1 MSNALVAIEGGQG
14 EIRHLMIPGPCR
26 LHPRELAV
34 LGRQIQPH
42 YGPSWITDF
51 AAVHEDLAL
60 LLGADRTYL
69 LPGSGSAGLDA
80 ALFNLFEPGQRVAVV
95 DSGYFGS
102 RLVAMARAH
111 GLDVRVVPCEPG
123 RPVDPGRVD
132 LSGCEGLLVTHVETA
147 TAVRH
152 PIERLARLAYASGAV
167 LLVDAIAAA
176 GGEHID
182 MRAMGIDALV
192 SASQKGLGG
201 AAGLA
206 VVALSESGKQ
216 RVDSRSVRPPTWY
229 FDLARWERAAT
240 EDDWE
245 PTPVTM
251 PTSLVQVLGSSLRR
265 IHAVGRENWV
275 AQRAAL
281 RTECRDG
288 LRRLGLDVVAEDE
301 HAANLVVVARHP
313 RANELCDRLLD
324 AGVMIAG
331 GLKPFEGETFRI
343 GLVGTAANRQMI
355 EMLLHEIERIL

>member
-1 MSNALVAIEGGQG
+1 MSNALAAVEGGQG

-42 YGPSWITDF
+42 YGPGWMADF
-51 AAVHEDLAL
+51 RAVREDLTL

-111 GLDVRVVPCEPG
+111 GLEVRVVPCEPG
-123 RPVDPGRVD
+123 RPVDPARVD
-132 LSGCEGLLVTHVETA
+132 LGGCEGLLVTHVETA

-152 PIERLARLAYASGAV
+152 PIERLARLTHESGAV

-182 MRAMGIDALV
+182 MRAMGVDALV

-201 AAGLA
+201 APGLA
-206 VVALSESGKQ
+206 VVALTESGRQ
-216 RVDSRSVRPPTWY
+216 RIDARSVRPPTWY
-229 FDLARWERAAT
+229 FDLARWERALT

-251 PTSLVQVLGSSLRR
+251 PTSLVQVLASSVRR
-265 IHAVGRENWV
+265 IHLAGRENWV
-275 AQRAAL
+275 GERAAL
-281 RTECRDG
+281 RAECRDG
-288 LRRLGLDVVAEDE
+288 LRRLGFDVVAEDE

-313 RANELCDRLLD
+313 RANELCDRLLA
-324 AGVMIAG
+324 AGLMIAA
-331 GLKPFEGETFRI
+331 GLEPFADVTFRI
-343 GLVGTAANRQMI
+343 GLVGTAANRQMV
-355 EMLLHEIERIL
+355 ELLLDEIERAR

>member
-1 MSNALVAIEGGQG
+1 MSNALAAVEGGHG
-14 EIRHLMIPGPCR
+14 GIRHLMIPGPCR

-34 LGRQIQPH
+34 LGRQIEPH
-42 YGPSWITDF
+42 YGPAWMADF

-80 ALFNLFEPGQRVAVV
+80 AMFNLFEPGQRVAVV
-95 DSGYFGS
+95 NSGYFGS
-102 RLVAMARAH
+102 RLVDIARAH
-111 GLDVRVVPCEPG
+111 GLDVRVVECVPG
-123 RPVDPGRVD
+123 EPVDPARID
-132 LSGCEGLLVTHVETA
+132 LGGCDGLVVTHVETA

-152 PIERLARLAYASGAV
+152 PIEELAKLAHASGAV

-182 MRAMGIDALV
+182 MRAMGVDALV
-192 SASQKGLGG
+192 SASQKGLG
-201 AAGLA
+201 AAPGLA
-206 VVALSESGKQ
+206 VVALSDAGKQ
-216 RVDSRSVRPPTWY
+216 RVDARSVRPPTWY
-229 FDLARWERAAT
+229 LDLARWEHAAT

-251 PTSLVQVLGSSLRR
+251 PTSLIQVLASSLRR
-265 IHAVGRENWV
+265 IHTVGRENWV
-275 AQRAAL
+275 AQRAQL

-288 LRRLGLDVVAEDE
+288 LRRLGFDVVAADE

-331 GLKPFEGETFRI
+331 GLEPFAGETFRV
-343 GLVGTAANRQMI
+343 GLVGTSANRKLI
-355 EMLLHEIERIL
+355 ETLLHEIERIL

>member
-1 MSNALVAIEGGQG
+1 MSNALAAVDGGHG
-14 EIRHLMIPGPCR
+14 GIRHLMIPGPCR
-26 LHPRELAV
+26 LPPRELAV

-42 YGPSWITDF
+42 YGPEWTADF
-51 AAVHEDLAL
+51 ATVHEDLAL

-80 ALFNLFEPGQRVAVV
+80 AFFNLFEPGQRVAVV

-102 RLVAMARAH
+102 RLVAIARAH

-123 RPVDPGRVD
+123 QPVDPARVD
-132 LSGCEGLLVTHVETA
+132 LGGCDGLVVTHVETA

-152 PIERLARLAYASGAV
+152 PIEELARLAHASGAV

-182 MRAMGIDALV
+182 MRAMGVDALV

-201 AAGLA
+201 APGLA
-206 VVALSESGKQ
+206 VVALTEPGKQ
-216 RVDSRSVRPPTWY
+216 RIDARSVRPPTWY
-229 FDLARWERAAT
+229 LDLARWEHAAA

-251 PTSLVQVLGSSLRR
+251 PTSLVHVLASSVRR
-265 IHAVGRENWV
+265 IHAAGRENWV
-275 AQRAAL
+275 AERAAL
-281 RTECRDG
+281 RAECRDG
-288 LRRLGLDVVAEDE
+288 LRRLGFGVVADDE

-313 RANELCDRLLD
+313 RADELCDRLLD

-331 GLKPFEGETFRI
+331 GLEPFAGETFRI
-343 GLVGTAANRQMI
+343 GLVGTAANRRLT
-355 EMLLHEIERIL
+355 ETLLKEIERIL